1 MKLRRIFANSFF
13 VLALL
18 FAQQGALAH
27 SVAHFLSNE
36 APLQQDKPLPN
47 SKVCDKCIA
56 YAGISG
62 ALHSDSPII
71 LLHDTNDGLFASDA
85 RCILSLS
92 FLAFSSRAPPVFL

>member
-1 MKLRRIFANSFF
+1 MKLLRIFANSFF

-27 SVAHFLSNE
+27 SVSHFLSDE

-62 ALHSDSPII
+62 ALHSDSQII
-71 LLHDTNDGLFASDA
+71 LLHDTDAGLFASVTHSFH
-85 RCILSLS
+85 SLF

>member
-1 MKLRRIFANSFF
+1 MKLQRTVAYTFFA
-13 VLALL
+13 VALL

-27 SVAHFLSNE
+27 GISHFMSGE
-36 APLQQDKPLPN
+36 APLQQDKPLPH

-56 YAGISG
+56 YAGING

-71 LLHDTNDGLFASDA
+71 LLHDADAGLFGSVAH
-85 RCILSLS
+85 CFLSTS

>member
-27 SVAHFLSNE
+27 SVSHFLSDE
-36 APLQQDKPLPN
+36 APSQQDKPLPN
-47 SKVCDKCIA
+47 SKVCDKCLA
-56 YAGISG
+56 YTGISG
-62 ALHSDSPII
+62 ALHSDSPVIV
-71 LLHDTNDGLFASDA
+71 LHDINDGLFATVA
-85 RCILSLS
+85 HCFLSLS

>member
-1 MKLRRIFANSFF
+1 MKFQRIFANTFF
-13 VLALL
+13 AVSLL

-27 SVAHFLSNE
+27 GVSHFLSDE
-36 APLQQDKPLPN
+36 APLQQDNPLPH

-62 ALHSDSPII
+62 ALHSDIPII
-71 LLHDTNDGLFASDA
+71 LLDGVGAGLSASVA
-85 RCILSLS
+85 HSFLSLF

>member
-1 MKLRRIFANSFF
+1 MKFQRLFANIFF
-13 VLALL
+13 ASALL

-27 SVAHFLSNE
+27 SVAHFLSDE
-36 APLQQDKPLPN
+36 APSQQDKQLPN
-47 SKVCDKCIA
+47 SKVCNKCLA

-71 LLHDTNDGLFASDA
+71 LLHDTNTGLFASFA
-85 RCILSLS
+85 HCFLSTT

>member
-27 SVAHFLSNE
+27 SVSHFLSDE
-36 APLQQDKPLPN
+36 APSQQDKPLPN
-47 SKVCDKCIA
+47 SKVCDKCLA
-56 YAGISG
+56 YAGLSG

-71 LLHDTNDGLFASDA
+71 LLQDADAGLFATVAHSFH
-85 RCILSLS
+85 SLF